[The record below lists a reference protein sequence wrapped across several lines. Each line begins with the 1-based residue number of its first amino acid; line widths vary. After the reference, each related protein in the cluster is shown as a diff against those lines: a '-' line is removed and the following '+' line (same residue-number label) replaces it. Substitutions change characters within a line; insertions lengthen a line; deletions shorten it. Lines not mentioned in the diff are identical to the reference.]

1 VQARGV
7 LGVVVGLF
15 GLLILLPAALV
26 VAFMATR
33 HVHIG
38 HAVALALVIRAVLG
52 IALVGAALRL
62 TRR

>member
-1 VQARGV
+1 M
-7 LGVVVGLF
+7 VVGLF